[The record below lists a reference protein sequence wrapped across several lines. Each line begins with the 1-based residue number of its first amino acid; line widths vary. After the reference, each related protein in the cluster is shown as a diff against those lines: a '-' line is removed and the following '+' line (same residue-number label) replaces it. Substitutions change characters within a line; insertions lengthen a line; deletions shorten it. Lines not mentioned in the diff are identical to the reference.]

1 VLRKLL
7 ALTAAVLAASGLAA
21 PAAPAHPWHPRP
33 GPRPAIFVHGFSGS
47 GAQFETQARRFASNG
62 YPAEYLEA
70 HDYDSLF
77 TVETVEQVSARL
89 DERIARLL
97 ERTGADRVDLLAHSL
112 GTRLMQDYLGSS
124 PARAARVAHYVNL
137 DGATA
142 SAPPGNVPTLAV
154 WGEGS
159 PERAIAGA
167 TNVYFADQSHTQ
179 VVTSPATFVELFR
192 FFTGR
197 SPRTTAILPQPPGR
211 VRLSGRAVLFPS
223 NLGVSGARLEIYEVH
238 RRSGAPMHRRPA
250 AAFALEGDGSF
261 GPFRARGG
269 AHYEFA
275 IVWPNG
281 STHHLYYQPF
291 WRTDGLIRLL
301 TSRPGEGLA
310 AQTETSDRHSNLV
323 ITRYKEWWGDQGP
336 DGDALA
342 IDGLQVLNADNSPR
356 AKRVIGI
363 FAYDAHLDAVSD
375 LRAPIPFFCSLPFL
389 TGIDVFVPADQPP
402 GRPVSIAARPRGGGG
417 RVQVINVPNW
427 RSLDHQISVQFDD
440 YVQVAHR
447 DSLTKPRPPRRS
459 ARAISDPDR
468 GLRASVEAVC
478 RGHWRTADMEAFR
491 RQDSSGHA
499 IIV

>member
-21 PAAPAHPWHPRP
+21 PAAPARQWHPRP

-179 VVTSPATFVELFR
+179 VVTSAATFVELFR

-197 SPRTTAILPQPPGR
+197 SPRTTAILPQPPSR
-211 VRLSGRAVLFPS
+211 VRLSGRAVLFPI

-238 RRSGAPMHRRPA
+238 RRSGARRHRRPA

-281 STHHLYYQPF
+281 STHHLFYQPF
-291 WRTDGLIRLL
+291 RRTDGLIRLL

-375 LRAPIPFFCSLPFL
+375 LRAPIPFFYSLPFL

-440 YVQVAHR
+440 YVQVAHG

-468 GLRASVEAVC
+468 GAPR
-478 RGHWRTADMEAFR
+478 
-491 RQDSSGHA
+491 
-499 IIV
+499 